1 MNRIRIVIIQP
12 KDRIDDLGVTTRQQV
27 WIVRLSTEADDGCAI
42 LTFAPHTYGVPT
54 FASSKPMPRCVP
66 EIRQSPSAISVVY
79 KSGSSFIDTVAD
91 VASM

>member
-1 MNRIRIVIIQP
+1 MIIQP
-12 KDRIDDLGVTTRQQV
+12 KDRFDDLGVTTRQQA
-27 WIVRLSTEADDGCAI
+27 WIVRLSTEADDECAI

-91 VASM
+91 GASM